1 MCYNTLYN
9 SAKAINRETGH
20 LFGAD
25 KEGSE
30 KDMLQNRIKQNLT
43 LKQKVTFLV
52 GIMIFLTGFGILSF
66 LGIRKFAR
74 DIHRSRL
81 MHENTVVEIP
91 DLHIKAPVL
100 EGVEQSVLAEAAGH
114 FPGTGSI
121 GSGNYCI
128 AAHSSVLYK
137 EYFNN
142 LKNAQNG
149 MEIALYRQKGKHA
162 VYQITE
168 MKIVDPHEVSIL
180 DDAGD
185 VVTGILQPNEDS
197 AA

>member
-1 MCYNTLYN
+1 
-9 SAKAINRETGH
+9 
-20 LFGAD
+20 
-25 KEGSE
+25 
-30 KDMLQNRIKQNLT
+30 MLHTHIRQNLT
-43 LKQKVTFLV
+43 RKQKITFLA
-52 GIMIFLTGFGILSF
+52 GIVIFLTGFGILSF
-66 LGIRKFAR
+66 LGVRKLAR

-81 MHENTVVEIP
+81 MRENTVVEIP

-142 LKNAQNG
+142 LKNARNG
-149 MEIALYRQKGKHA
+149 MEIMLYRKKSNRA
-162 VYQITE
+162 VYRITE
-168 MKIVDPHEVSIL
+168 MEIVDPHEVSVL
-180 DDAGD
+180 NDAGD
-185 VVTGILQPNEDS
+185 NRVTLITCTDDGTQRLVVTGMLQGDENSS
-197 AA
+197 A